1 MLNVL
6 AITSPVFLLIGLG
19 FAAVHAGLIEKTGM
33 RPLGAFV
40 ISFALPALIF
50 KALAQRPIAE
60 IASPGYLLAYGGG
73 SLIAYGLLFAF
84 ARRAGKPLTAAAI
97 HALGG
102 GISNS
107 AFIGYPLVTLAL
119 GPVAAVAMALNMI
132 VENLIMMPLALGL
145 AESGG
150 NGGGS
155 RAGIVA
161 GTALR
166 LAKNPLI
173 ISICAGTAFSLLGVP
188 LSGPF
193 GKTLD
198 LLAAASAP
206 VALFTIGGTLAG
218 LPVRGMLGDAGQIAF
233 TKLIVHPAAVFAML
247 QLVPTPAPDL
257 YKACVIF
264 AGMPMAAIYPLL
276 AQPYGRAEQSAAAL
290 ALATVASFFTIS
302 VLLLIV

>member
-1 MLNVL
+1 
-6 AITSPVFLLIGLG
+6 
-19 FAAVHAGLIEKTGM
+19 
-33 RPLGAFV
+33 
-40 ISFALPALIF
+40 
-50 KALAQRPIAE
+50 
-60 IASPGYLLAYGGG
+60 
-73 SLIAYGLLFAF
+73 
-84 ARRAGKPLTAAAI
+84 
-97 HALGG
+97 
-102 GISNS
+102 
-107 AFIGYPLVTLAL
+107 
-119 GPVAAVAMALNMI
+119 
-132 VENLIMMPLALGL
+132 MMPLALGL

-233 TKLIVHPAAVFAML
+233 TKLIVHPAAVF
-247 QLVPTPAPDL
+247 
-257 YKACVIF
+257 VIF